1 MSGVQN
7 NHEHHELADY
17 LAGRV
22 DDGTRSAIDAHLKGC
37 VSCREQAA
45 ELRTALG
52 ALPARSF
59 SDPPPSYFSTVP
71 ARVRM
76 RLEQPRRG
84 SWIGSPIIARVL
96 APLATAVVVIAILVE
111 LTTMERSAMME
122 EQSVL
127 ADLPAESRNLGLDA
141 LHAQYFFDHNLR
153 TQDLAASLL
162 PLSTLHSE
170 FALLLMDA
178 PIEATRWTDIDTRK
192 LLGELTEQE
201 LERVLE
207 RLQERTFL

>member
-1 MSGVQN
+1 MRN
-7 NHEHHELADY
+7 NHVDHELADY

-37 VSCREQAA
+37 VACREEAA
-45 ELRTALG
+45 ALRTALE

-59 SDPPPSYFSTVP
+59 LDPPSAYFSTVP

-84 SWIGSPIIARVL
+84 SWIGSPIIARALV
-96 APLATAVVVIAILVE
+96 PLATAVVVIAVLVE
-111 LTTMERSAMME
+111 LTTMERRSMME
-122 EQSVL
+122 EHSVL
-127 ADLPAESRNLGLDA
+127 ADLPAESRTVGLDA
-141 LHAQYFFDHNLR
+141 LHAQYFFDHSLR

-170 FALLLMDA
+170 LARLLMDA
-178 PIEATRWTDIDTRK
+178 PIEAARWTDIDTRE
-192 LLGELTEQE
+192 LLGGLTEQE